1 MLDFLVAV
9 FFSIGVATTCIIIG
23 AIIGNFL
30 GKVLSR

>member
-1 MLDFLVAV
+1 MLDFLVTV
-9 FFSIGVATTCIIIG
+9 SFSIGVATTCIIIG

>member
-1 MLDFLVAV
+1 MLDFLVV
-9 FFSIGVATTCIIIG
+9 IFFSIGVATTCIIIG